1 MCSLPVFVGLDYHD
15 ASVRVCVLDTDG
27 RELANADRCNDWKAI
42 AEFADRF
49 GRPVRAAIESCCGAA
64 DLAEELVSCAG
75 WSVDLAHPGYVQ
87 RMKQNPDK
95 TDYQDAQ
102 LVADLER
109 IGYLPRVW
117 LAPQHIRELRQV
129 VRYRLQ
135 LTEQRRATKLRVRAL
150 LREQRCR
157 APQGVNAWT
166 KAWDHW
172 LRHSAELSAEGRW
185 VANQHLQ
192 ELACLVTRIRQVE
205 KRLERLTANDVE
217 VQRLLV
223 AGLDDDVVKRGA
235 EAEATEL
242 PDNASAAPDSLGD
255 GIASTSS
262 FTAVYSPPH
271 SGFPSAMLLRKRKK
285 PARKSAV
292 CESFFLH
299 QFLKLLS
306 SGNFWKCFC
315 K

>member
-1 MCSLPVFVGLDYHD
+1 VFIQAAVGTQALFTLRTKNRIQQFPAALPTVIKVLHNISCSARG
-15 ASVRVCVLDTDG
+15 
-27 RELANADRCNDWKAI
+27 
-42 AEFADRF
+42 
-49 GRPVRAAIESCCGAA
+49 
-64 DLAEELVSCAG
+64 
-75 WSVDLAHPGYVQ
+75 
-87 RMKQNPDK
+87 
-95 TDYQDAQ
+95 
-102 LVADLER
+102 
-109 IGYLPRVW
+109 
-117 LAPQHIRELRQV
+117 
-129 VRYRLQ
+129 
-135 LTEQRRATKLRVRAL
+135 
-150 LREQRCR
+150 
-157 APQGVNAWT
+157 
-166 KAWDHW
+166 
-172 LRHSAELSAEGRW
+172 
-185 VANQHLQ
+185 
-192 ELACLVTRIRQVE
+192 
-205 KRLERLTANDVE
+205 
-217 VQRLLV
+217 LV

-299 QFLKLLS
+299 QFLKLLF